1 MSLDLELQTASNTR
15 PVSGPQQDLA
25 AQTRCEDAEACED
38 GMGWKLLQQ
47 HRKHDA
53 YSFPSRCVLLLMML
67 LMVLLQAKSVSGQYA
82 VSGMPE
88 YAQEE
93 AQLVV
98 DGDGCVLDCIAVY
111 NRACAL
117 ISETLPFYY
126 FDEETKTVMENASK
140 AETAIKWQASFKF
153 GLEVYYAHSMFCNRV
168 DGPESLQGVLGPSLE
183 RQLPCCGQGRLAIL
197 L

>member
-1 MSLDLELQTASNTR
+1 VLPSQICVFRIRMSGDLELQTASNAR
-15 PVSGPQQDLA
+15 PVSGPQQDFA
-25 AQTRCEDAEACED
+25 AQTRSEDTEACED
-38 GMGWKLLQQ
+38 GMFQGWKLLQQ
-47 HRKHDA
+47 HRKHDS
-53 YSFPSRCVLLLMML
+53 YRFPFRGCVLLLMML
-67 LMVLLQAKSVSGQYA
+67 CMALLQAKSVIGQYA

-140 AETAIKWQASFKF
+140 AETAIKWQESFEF
-153 GLEVYYAHSMFCNRV
+153 GLKVYYAH
-168 DGPESLQGVLGPSLE
+168 
-183 RQLPCCGQGRLAIL
+183 
-197 L
+197 